1 MSRFMLGISSL
12 ALIAGGCDGD
22 NNSSNTQAYH
32 QTPTQSKPTVSIVP
46 VIDNTKS
53 SYDWSLS
60 DELSSELYYR
70 LSQQDRLFL
79 VDAPKVRA
87 KTKKLKG
94 KDDPFGPDI
103 SWVKNAF
110 QGDEFVVFLE
120 LVEHEEVIEQNRK
133 KPSHPKN
140 CNADL
145 NMSMRIRV
153 FDLHGKEPKIIL
165 QELLHDTHFI
175 PRQFTQENFYQ
186 VPWGDESYSIS
197 PIGLAHAKF
206 TNELA
211 DRIEDYILL
220 SSRN

>member
-1 MSRFMLGISSL
+1 MSRFILSVSVL
-12 ALIAGGCDGD
+12 ALIAGGCDD
-22 NNSSNTQAYH
+22 NTSNNSQAYN
-32 QTPTQSKPTVSIVP
+32 QPAKQNKPTLSIVP

-53 SYDWSLS
+53 NCDWSLS
-60 DELSSELYYR
+60 DELSSSLYYR
-70 LSQQDRLFL
+70 ISQQNRLFV

-87 KTKKLKG
+87 KTKKLGEKNN
-94 KDDPFGPDI
+94 PFGPDI

-120 LVEHEEVIEQNRK
+120 LVEHEEVINQNRK
-133 KPSHPKN
+133 KPSDPKN

-145 NMSMRIRV
+145 NMSMRVRV
-153 FDLHGKEPKIIL
+153 FDLREKEPKIIL
-165 QELLHDTHFI
+165 QELVHDTHFI

-206 TNELA
+206 TKELA
-211 DRIEDYILL
+211 ERIEDYVLM
-220 SSRN
+220 SSKK